1 LLAGLVEFRNAVQAG
16 FGVEL
21 PATVTFDYPTPAA
34 LAGFIASRVAP
45 AQQQQEFGAAGAAS
59 LVPAAQRLPAQQ
71 GSTTEIVGWA
81 ASVASSGDPDT
92 SEPFAC
98 PLDCGVGKPLP
109 PPYQRVDACLL

>member
-1 LLAGLVEFRNAVQAG
+1 MQTA

-34 LAGFIASRVAP
+34 LADFIASRVAP
-45 AQQQQEFGAAGAAS
+45 AQQQQEFGAGGAAG

-81 ASVASSGDPDT
+81 ASAASSGDPDT
-92 SEPFAC
+92 SEPFA
-98 PLDCGVGKPLP
+98 PAAAGLARPMP
-109 PPYQRVDACLL
+109 PPVNRCLTAILLG